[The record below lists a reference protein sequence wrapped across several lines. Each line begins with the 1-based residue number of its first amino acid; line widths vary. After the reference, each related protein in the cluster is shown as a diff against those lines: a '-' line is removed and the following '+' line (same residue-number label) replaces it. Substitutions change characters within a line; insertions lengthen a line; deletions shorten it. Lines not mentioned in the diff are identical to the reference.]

1 MDLIK
6 IDALNSQVWQLRYQD
21 MPTAFELSKQVLENA
36 KKLNYEKG
44 IAYAKLNHAFCCF
57 FLSKEERI
65 LESLLE
71 VLNFFEKNNEE
82 AGYARCLYTLGNVY
96 EHHGDYDN
104 GLKFCMK
111 GLTVAENLGLKEEQ
125 GDALSVMGLIYSRLS
140 DYDNAIENYKLSLA
154 IREEIHD
161 QKAAASSLNLI
172 ARSYSLKNDF
182 TTAIEFYRKSL
193 DVRNAMNDYGGLP
206 WTYIGLA
213 SLYEK
218 INDNTK
224 AIEHYNLSLNSNAT
238 INDKRCDLY
247 CNMGLGRIFSKRKE
261 ITALAYIDKAYEIA
275 LYVNAKPLIYEVLQA
290 YSEYYEMLGEFA
302 KSLEYYKKFNN
313 LKEEVLNHDTHN
325 KIKQQQINFAI
336 ERSQKEAEIYQLR
349 NVELKAAFDEISYKN
364 KNILAS
370 IRYALRIQNAI
381 IPSDAIIKNYFPDS
395 YVLYKPRDIVS
406 GDFYWFEEHDNL
418 IFFSVVDCTGHGV
431 PGAFMSIMGY
441 NILNQAVFEKK
452 LKSPSD
458 ILNYLCRE
466 IFYHLRKKDCGD
478 LVQDGMDLM
487 LCVYD
492 ENDKTLEFS
501 GVHNPLYLIRNNELT
516 VFKSDAH
523 SIGEPFDD
531 EFSGYAS
538 NNITIQKNDVIYLF
552 SDGFADQFGGPER
565 KKFMSKRFKQTLI
578 DISLLPME
586 NQKQKLESVFD
597 DWLGNS
603 EQMDDVTVMGV
614 RFTK

>member
-1 MDLIK
+1 MDHTK
-6 IDALNSQVWQLRYQD
+6 IDSLNSQTWQLRYQE
-21 MPTAFELSKQVLENA
+21 MPTAFDLSKQALENA
-36 KKLNYEKG
+36 KKINYEKG
-44 IAYAKLNHAFCCF
+44 IAYAKLNYAFCCF
-57 FLSKEERI
+57 FLSKEERL
-65 LESLLE
+65 LEILLE
-71 VLNFFEKNNEE
+71 VLKFFEKNNKE

-140 DYDNAIENYKLSLA
+140 DYDNAIENYKISLA

-161 QKAAASSLNLI
+161 QKDAASSLNLI
-172 ARSYSLKNDF
+172 ARSYALKNDF

-193 DVRNAMNDYGGLP
+193 AVRNEMNDYGGLP

-261 ITALAYIDKAYEIA
+261 ITALAYIDKAYKIA
-275 LYVNAKPLIYEVLQA
+275 VNVNAKPLIYEVLQA
-290 YSEYYEMLGEFA
+290 YSEYYEMLGELS
-302 KSLEYYKKFNN
+302 KSLEYYKKFHN
-313 LKEEVLNHDTHN
+313 LKEEVLNRETHN

-349 NVELKAAFDEISYKN
+349 NVELKSAFDEISYKN

-381 IPSDAIIKNYFPDS
+381 IPSDEIIKNYFPDS
-395 YVLYKPRDIVS
+395 FVLYKPRDIVS

-418 IFFSVVDCTGHGV
+418 LFFSVVDCTGHGV

-492 ENDKTLEFS
+492 KNKRTLSFS
-501 GVHNPLYLIRNNELT
+501 GVHNPLYLIRNSELT
-516 VFKSDAH
+516 VFKPDIHA
-523 SIGEPFDD
+523 IGEPFCED
-531 EFSGYAS
+531 FAGYS
-538 NNITIQKNDVIYLF
+538 VNSISLQKNDSVYLF
-552 SDGFADQFGGPER
+552 SDGFADQFGGPNR

-586 NQKQKLESVFD
+586 KQKQKLESVFY
-597 DWLGNS
+597 DWLGNT

-614 RFTK
+614 RFD